1 MKQFLDSFSTI
12 QIIRFYHGTLTGD
25 AESEEFAEEIKR
37 LGYDLKTKPVK
48 IMRLSIDVSSIPAHS
63 PDILKNFIRPP
74 LLKNLNLAA
83 VEFFNKELEKLNR
96 QGTWFL
102 EDRKCN
108 FDVEIGRD
116 MLIDDERNKVESF
129 VLWSGDSDFAD
140 PVRQLLADGKKV
152 FLFATARRVSAEL
165 NELGRRG
172 LVIYDIQKI
181 RDFVCWKKEI
191 RP

>member
-1 MKQFLDSFSTI
+1 
-12 QIIRFYHGTLTGD
+12 
-25 AESEEFAEEIKR
+25 
-37 LGYDLKTKPVK
+37 
-48 IMRLSIDVSSIPAHS
+48 MRLSIDVSSIPANS

-83 VEFFNKELEKLNR
+83 IEFLNQELEKLNR
-96 QGTWFL
+96 NGKWFL

-116 MLIDDERNKVESF
+116 MLIDDEQNRIESF

-140 PVRQLLADGKKV
+140 PVRQLLHDGKKV

-165 NELGRRG
+165 NELGKRG
-172 LVIYDIQKI
+172 L
-181 RDFVCWKKEI
+181 
-191 RP
+191 

>member
-1 MKQFLDSFSTI
+1 M
-12 QIIRFYHGTLTGD
+12 RG
-25 AESEEFAEEIKR
+25 AWERIKI
-37 LGYDLKTKPVK
+37 K
-48 IMRLSIDVSSIPAHS
+48 RLSIDVSSIPSNS

-74 LLKNLNLAA
+74 LLKNLNLA
-83 VEFFNKELEKLNR
+83 VIEFLNRELEKLNR
-96 QGTWFL
+96 QGKWFL

-116 MLIDDERNKVESF
+116 MLIDDEQNGIEGF
-129 VLWSGDSDFAD
+129 ILWSGDSDFAD
-140 PVRQLLADGKKV
+140 PVRQLLDDGKKV

-165 NELGRRG
+165 NDLGKKG

-181 RDFVCWKKEI
+181 RDFICWKKEA